1 MVDPSP
7 KSMMPGG
14 ASATFTMLIST
25 QYLRYILIGAW
36 AVGLLGVVGWQMAL
50 GWMLLTLAISSIRTF
65 AERRMARQESATFGP
80 FFLVSAT
87 LATCGWAIAPIM
99 AWMSG
104 HPFGHAAAMIFIS
117 VGGFMVF
124 SQLRS
129 SALNATIIASPYGLV
144 ALGMLVDLWGRPE
157 FSAALT
163 ALIMGA
169 FCLSVPSLVAK
180 AADSRIAAFQN
191 DQARLIAE
199 LSAAKDKAE
208 EANRAKS
215 TFLAM
220 ISHELRT
227 PLNGVLGAAQLLS
240 TTDLNP
246 VQSDYI
252 KIIRHSGDG
261 LMHLLNDI
269 LDTTRIEAGKIQ
281 MEMSETEPAQ
291 LIQIL
296 ESTFSAQAAQ
306 KGLTLRIEM
315 GPDIPHKVL
324 ADRKRVLQVLSNL
337 MSNAV
342 KFTHQGEITLNLTA
356 EKRGPTQCA
365 LSFQVADTGIGI
377 ARNHLERVFEAFE
390 QSDDSVT
397 RQYGGSGLG
406 LTLSRKLSRLMGG
419 DLSVTSELGE
429 GSVFTLSLDLTV
441 TVWKKTASLVLAD
454 TEAEAGNDKSM
465 RVLVVE
471 DHPVNRKILES
482 WLVAQGH
489 TVTAAENGE
498 IALELCNQQGFD
510 VILMDVNMPVM
521 DGLTATRL
529 LRVSRCQNSQTPIVI
544 VSASARSEDHDAGR
558 AAGADAYLNKPVDFK
573 ALAGLLRDASEG
585 RTAFKAVA

>member
-1 MVDPSP
+1 MI
-7 KSMMPGG
+7 PGG

-25 QYLRYILIGAW
+25 QYLRYILIAAW

-50 GWMLLTLAISSIRTF
+50 GWMLMTLVISSIRTF
-65 AERRMARQESATFGP
+65 AERRMARQESTTFGP
-80 FFLVSAT
+80 LFLISAT
-87 LATCGWAIAPIM
+87 LATCGWAVAPIM

-124 SQLRS
+124 SQLRA
-129 SALNATIIASPYGLV
+129 SAVNAAIIASPYGLV
-144 ALGMLVDLWGRPE
+144 AIGMLVDLWGQPE

-169 FCLSVPSLVAK
+169 LCLSVPSLVAK

-199 LSAAKDKAE
+199 VSAARDKAE

-240 TTDLNP
+240 TTELNP

-252 KIIRHSGDG
+252 KIIRHSGDS

-269 LDTTRIEAGKIQ
+269 LDVTRIEAGKVQ
-281 MEMSETEPAQ
+281 MEMSEADPAQ
-291 LIQIL
+291 LAQVL
-296 ESTFSAQAAQ
+296 ESTYAAQAAQ
-306 KGLTLRIEM
+306 RGLTLRFEID
-315 GPDIPHKVL
+315 PDIPHKVL
-324 ADRKRVLQVLSNL
+324 VDRKRALQILSNL
-337 MSNAV
+337 VSNAI
-342 KFTHQGEITLNLTA
+342 KFTHQGEIILSLKS

-365 LSFQVADTGIGI
+365 LVFQVADTGIGI
-377 ARNHLERVFEAFE
+377 AKNHLERVFEAFE

-406 LTLSRKLSRLMGG
+406 LTLSRKLARLMGG
-419 DLSVTSELGE
+419 DLTVTSELGE

-441 TVWKKTASLVLAD
+441 TVWKKASTSVSTDND
-454 TEAEAGNDKSM
+454 TDTKPTNAM

-529 LRVSRCQNSQTPIVI
+529 LRVSACQNNQTPIVI
-544 VSASARSEDHDAGR
+544 VSASARNEDHDAGR

-573 ALAGLLRDASEG
+573 ALAGMLRDASEG

>member
-1 MVDPSP
+1 MI
-7 KSMMPGG
+7 PGG
-14 ASATFTMLIST
+14 ASATFTMLLST
-25 QYLRYILIGAW
+25 QYLRYVLIAAW

-50 GWMLLTLAISSIRTF
+50 GWMLLTLGISSVRTF
-65 AERRMARQESATFGP
+65 AERRMARQESATFGS

-87 LATCGWAIAPIM
+87 LATCGWALAPIM

-104 HPFGHAAAMIFIS
+104 HPFGHATAMIFIS

-129 SALNATIIASPYGLV
+129 SALNAAIIASPYALV
-144 ALGMLVDLWGRPE
+144 AIGMLIDLWGQPQ
-157 FSAALT
+157 FIAALT

-169 FCLSVPSLVAK
+169 MCLSVPSLVAK
-180 AADSRIAAFQN
+180 ATDGKIAAFQN

-199 LSAAKDKAE
+199 LSAARDKAE

-240 TTDLNP
+240 TTNLDP

-252 KIIRHSGDG
+252 KIVRHSGDG

-269 LDTTRIEAGKIQ
+269 LDVTRIEAGKVQ
-281 MEMSETEPAQ
+281 MEITETDLAQ
-291 LIQIL
+291 MIQVL
-296 ESTFSAQAAQ
+296 ETTFAAQAAQ
-306 KGLTLRIEM
+306 KGLLLRVEL
-315 GPDIPHKVL
+315 PTDLPHTVL
-324 ADRKRVLQVLSNL
+324 SDRKRLLQVMSNL
-337 MSNAV
+337 LSNAV
-342 KFTHQGEITLNLTA
+342 KFTSQGEITLCVQC
-356 EKRGPTQCA
+356 EKLGPTQA
-365 LSFQVADTGIGI
+365 AVSFRVTDTGIGI
-377 ARNHLERVFEAFE
+377 AKNHLERVFEAFE
-390 QSDDSVT
+390 QSDDRVT

-406 LTLSRKLSRLMGG
+406 LTLSRKLARMMGG
-419 DLSVTSELGE
+419 DLTVTSEMGE
-429 GSVFTLSLDLTV
+429 GSVFILSLNLTV
-441 TVWKKTASLVLAD
+441 TIWKKTAVPVLNATETD
-454 TEAEAGNDKSM
+454 TVNEKSM
-465 RVLVVE
+465 QVLVVE

-489 TVTAAENGE
+489 AVTSAENGE
-498 IALELCNQQGFD
+498 IALELCKQQGFD

-529 LRVSRCQNSQTPIVI
+529 LRISPCQNNQTPIVI